1 MALEIKILDYGD
13 IELESSFL
21 VLGRD
26 CGRTR
31 RVLTLGFLILG
42 GKYPVVVDTGY
53 RSNQIMETLG
63 MRGLQYHEHMIEN
76 QLARHGVRMGDVRFV
91 CHTHLHI
98 DHAGKDDLF
107 PMNTTVVLNRRELE
121 YSVSGLMHP
130 QYPAPDIKHLIDRLH
145 TKSALRFLDL
155 EITGPIELMPGVY
168 CDAANAHTEGSMN
181 VIVETADGI
190 ATICGDVIYDFNDQI
205 VDALQRDPRLGA
217 AHDGQ
222 PRHHQAGREGRR
234 SRSCSAIRAIC
245 CRCTTVP
252 PRSRAATSSAGC
264 TTRSPARSC
273 SRCPRATGSLP
284 DVTRGCDDDA
294 RHLALRIRDPDR
306 SLRAGRAGRHRF

>member
-107 PMNTTVVLNRRELE
+107 PMNTTVVLNRKELE

-181 VIVETADGI
+181 IIVETADGI

-205 VDALQRDPRLGA
+205 VTPFNEIHDWEPRTTGN
-217 AHDGQ
+217 HGT
-222 PRHHQAGREGRR
+222 
-234 SRSCSAIRAIC
+234 SKRAEKASIKKL
-245 CRCTTVP
+245 
-252 PRSRAATSSAGC
+252 
-264 TTRSPARSC
+264 
-273 SRCPRATGSLP
+273 SLI
-284 DVTRGCDDDA
+284 
-294 RHLALRIRDPDR
+294 HI
-306 SLRAGRAGRHRF
+306 